1 MEMTTEPA
9 KDINSE
15 ARNKLGD
22 FLLAEYVHMSESFLR
37 NEESGEKRAA
47 FFVTLVGASG
57 GILGSDIPC
66 RCSRCR
72 CSPVFRLSDRE
83 TSDQAR
89 HRNGQDQVR
98 LTCPSSLVPDEERSA
113 GGA

>member
-37 NEESGEKRAA
+37 NE
-47 FFVTLVGASG
+47 VL
-57 GILGSDIPC
+57 
-66 RCSRCR
+66 
-72 CSPVFRLSDRE
+72 
-83 TSDQAR
+83 
-89 HRNGQDQVR
+89 H
-98 LTCPSSLVPDEERSA
+98 SL
-113 GGA
+113 